1 MRKKF
6 YSYSVKKKICDL
18 GLNKILAIICTLL
31 AVEVF
36 SRQKVVAILK
46 EG

>member
-1 MRKKF
+1 MF
-6 YSYSVKKKICDL
+6 YSYSVKKKIYAL
-18 GLNKILAIICTLL
+18 GLNKIRAIICTLL

-36 SRQKVVAILK
+36 SQEKVVAIK

>member
-1 MRKKF
+1 MRTKF
-6 YSYSVKKKICDL
+6 YSYSVKKICAL
-18 GLNKILAIICTLL
+18 GLNRILAIICTLL
-31 AVEVF
+31 AAEVF